1 MPGPHKG
8 EAFAKVFKL
17 GTQEVVDIK
26 LLEFQEGFFDVVWTV
41 ISFQG
46 FRTLIWDCYKYL
58 YCYFFCKCG
67 NPSKANLVTTRQGW
81 VEKSKFCQK
90 SWLKICP
97 AGVRL

>member
-46 FRTLIWDCYKYL
+46 FRTLIWCSAFGGSGLGRKIKIL
-58 YCYFFCKCG
+58 PEFM
-67 NPSKANLVTTRQGW
+67 AENLSGG
-81 VEKSKFCQK
+81 CQVVK
-90 SWLKICP
+90 GI
-97 AGVRL
+97 GG